1 MAKRGGKRQ
10 GTPGKAYLN
19 RTDLM
24 HNYRPQD
31 VTATA
36 AAGPFSQS
44 PGPSNVTPTDQGGQA
59 PQPAPQSWVLP
70 DQVTSLTDPSEVPG
84 EDPTRGLNE
93 SQVLPQPDY
102 VNRLYAA
109 YNLNPTPQLR
119 DALNYL
125 SVQDV

>member
-10 GTPGKAYLN
+10 GTPGKAYMN
-19 RTDLM
+19 RLDLAN
-24 HNYRPQD
+24 NYRPQD

-36 AAGPFSQS
+36 AAGPFSQT
-44 PGPSNVTPTDQGGQA
+44 PGPSNVAPTDQGGRA

-70 DQVTSLTDPSEVPG
+70 DDIPSLTDPTAMPDQDPLAGLG
-84 EDPTRGLNE
+84 ERPT
-93 SQVLPQPDY
+93 LPQPDY

-119 DALNYL
+119 NALNYL
-125 SVQDV
+125 AAQEI